1 MKGTALTVSLAG
13 LSGACAAFSPTWHA
27 YAVARFLTGASVL
40 GFYMTT
46 FVLVVEALGSKYQ
59 AVVGVLSG
67 VPFAIGELLF
77 AVVRKYT

>member
-1 MKGTALTVSLAG
+1 
-13 LSGACAAFSPTWHA
+13 
-27 YAVARFLTGASVL
+27 
-40 GFYMTT
+40 MTT

-77 AVVRKYT
+77 AVVRKSTGKNIFLLHSLYAIFSDAKKKYICSSFCAFYV